1 MMLSAAI
8 KPTATHFRRFRVAM
22 RILKYLARDI
32 FSHTFAVALV
42 LFLVVFSGRFIRYL
56 AEAAVGDLS
65 SDVLFPVMFYK
76 LPSFFEL
83 ILPLALFIGI
93 LLSLGRL
100 YAESEM
106 VVLKA
111 CGVSANRLAAYTLI
125 PAVTVALMVGL
136 LSLWIAP
143 DGSAKAQ
150 SLLDNPRSAEG
161 LQVMAPGRFK
171 KQRNGDYVTY
181 AERIGENGIMH
192 NVFIVERERQPTG
205 DRLSVTFAGEGEL
218 LYDDE
223 TGRRYLELREG
234 TRFRGRPGSFRYEGT
249 RFARYG
255 ELIPE
260 REGGIRQTLRIDAI
274 PTLTLWQSDDPA
286 HKAALMWRLSLP
298 LFVPIIAVIALAL
311 SRTDARRGRYARLGP
326 ALMVFLAYFLV
337 LNQFRALI
345 EDGGKPALMLL
356 AHLLFAGVALALLHW
371 ERISKLAKRVKHRA

>member
-1 MMLSAAI
+1 
-8 KPTATHFRRFRVAM
+8 M

-100 YAESEM
+100 YADSEM

-125 PAVTVALMVGL
+125 PATIIALMVGL

-150 SLLDNPRSAEG
+150 ALLENPRAAEG

-181 AERIGENGIMH
+181 TERIDEDGTMH
-192 NVFIVERERQPTG
+192 NVFIVERERRADG
-205 DRLSVTFAGEGEL
+205 DQLSITFAAEGAL
-218 LYDDE
+218 IYDRD
-223 TGRRYLELREG
+223 TSRRYLELRDG
-234 TRFRGRPGSFRYEGT
+234 TRFGGRPGRLEYDGV

-260 REGGIRQTLRIDAI
+260 REGGIRQALRIDAV
-274 PTLTLWQSDDPA
+274 PTLTLFESDEPA
-286 HKAALMWRLSLP
+286 HRAALMWRLSLP
-298 LFVPIIAVIALAL
+298 LFVPVIAVMALAL

-337 LNQFRALI
+337 LNQLRAVI
-345 EDGGKPALMLL
+345 EGGGAPALMLL
-356 AHLLFAGVALALLHW
+356 AHLLFAGVALLLLHW
-371 ERISKLAKRVKHRA
+371 ESIGKRVRRRA